1 MFGDENR
8 KSRNLEWKKEVKVLD
23 SNYREVGKRKREE
36 KKEIKV

>member
-8 KSRNLEWKKEVKVLD
+8 KSRNLGWQKEVKVLD
-23 SNYREVGKRKREE
+23 SNCREVGRRKREE